1 MSAAVV
7 QSRAGSLVE
16 AAANVVVGYV
26 LAVLVQLLVFPIFGL
41 QPTLAQ
47 NLKIGL
53 VFTAV
58 SLARS
63 CAAEGV
69 RELARQ
75 AGRRARQ
82 GVKRCGAGNPRRRR

>member
-7 QSRAGSLVE
+7 QSRAGSLIE

-26 LAVLVQLLVFPIFGL
+26 LAVLVQLLVFPVFGL

-47 NLKIGL
+47 NLKLGL
-53 VFTAV
+53 IFTGV

-63 CAAEGV
+63 YA
-69 RELARQ
+69 L
-75 AGRRARQ
+75 RRVFESWRSRPASHRDK
-82 GVKRCGAGNPRRRR
+82 G

>member
-7 QSRAGSLVE
+7 QSRTGSLLE
-16 AAANVVVGYV
+16 AVANVVVGYA
-26 LAVLVQLLVFPIFGL
+26 LAVLVQLLVFPVFGL

-63 CAAEGV
+63 YALRRVFESWLRWRGGSP
-69 RELARQ
+69 RP
-75 AGRRARQ
+75 AGCRDK
-82 GVKRCGAGNPRRRR
+82 G